1 MLNTS
6 TDLLLIAIAIS
17 VLGLSGYLSYL
28 IYSLA
33 KVVQESKK
41 TVEDVNKKLEKVDPL
56 VDSST
61 ETISSLM
68 ETLQTINN
76 NILKPVASV
85 SGVIKN
91 LRSAVAVFKDKK

>member
-17 VLGLSGYLSYL
+17 VLGLTGYLSYL

-41 TVEDVNKKLEKVDPL
+41 TVEDVNKKLGKIDPI
-56 VDSST
+56 VESSA

-68 ETLQTINN
+68 ETLKSINDN
-76 NILKPVASV
+76 LLKPVASF
-85 SGVIKN
+85 SKLFKN
-91 LRSAVAVFKDKK
+91 VRQAVEVFTAKK